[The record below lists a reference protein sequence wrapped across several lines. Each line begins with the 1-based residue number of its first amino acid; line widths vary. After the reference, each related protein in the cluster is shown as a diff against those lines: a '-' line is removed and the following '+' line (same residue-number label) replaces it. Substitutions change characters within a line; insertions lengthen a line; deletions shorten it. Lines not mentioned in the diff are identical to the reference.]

1 MALKGKKEEAA
12 EKALSG
18 ETSGGSSA
26 LGEWT
31 EPKSPTS
38 VDENLLSIEQNCIN
52 ISVFDMTVKS
62 KEFAQAYY
70 FKSEP
75 KGEANAGGCTRSINL
90 PWFGQS
96 MHKYEISD
104 IKIKDYWLYI
114 MTKTAFEIFVFDLN
128 RIAFFEADNAQKLFE
143 EALV

>member
-1 MALKGKKEEAA
+1 MQIDNKIISVMALKGKKEEVT

-38 VDENLLSIEQNCIN
+38 VDENLLSIEHNCIN

-62 KEFAQAYY
+62 KEFA
-70 FKSEP
+70 
-75 KGEANAGGCTRSINL
+75 
-90 PWFGQS
+90 
-96 MHKYEISD
+96 
-104 IKIKDYWLYI
+104 
-114 MTKTAFEIFVFDLN
+114 
-128 RIAFFEADNAQKLFE
+128 
-143 EALV
+143 